1 MRTFISYLYSR
12 FRTIVALALITVIFL
27 WVFTLYNAPADAVV
41 YGALITAV
49 IGLAAAVVDYMGYR
63 RRHKRMRELAD
74 EITITLENL
83 PIARDRTE
91 RDYEQLIVKLFE
103 DRRELENSIIQK
115 ETDMTEYYTMW
126 VHQIKTPIAAMR
138 LTLQGM
144 DTAEA
149 RELSEEL
156 QRIEQYVE
164 MVLCYLRLDSDSTDY
179 LIRRCDLDEIARQAV
194 RKYAEQTMKIILCRN
209 KYLLFQWQGKRAD
222 RESLLQPFIRI
233 FKCRLL
239 LPRKGKRAD
248 QSVFIKHPKISICF
262 HG

>member
-194 RKYAEQTMKIILCRN
+194 RKYSPQFIRRKLRLDYEPLNYSVLTDDKW
-209 KYLLFQWQGKRAD
+209 LLFVIEQ
-222 RESLLQPFIRI
+222 
-233 FKCRLL
+233 
-239 LPRKGKRAD
+239 
-248 QSVFIKHPKISICF
+248 VISNALK
-262 HG
+262 